1 MHCQR
6 LGCVGND
13 TWLELKELLEKNRL
27 QRDFRIPKIRQVINT
42 YKVELGL
49 NLVIEEDAS

>member
-1 MHCQR
+1 M
-6 LGCVGND
+6 GND

-27 QRDFRIPKIRQVINT
+27 QRDFEIPKIRQVINT